1 MRITSMRDLLAAH
14 PFFDGLAEPH
24 LAVVAAC
31 GRNVRLP
38 AGTRVFDEGG
48 PADTFYVIRRGR
60 VAVETHR
67 PGKRSVVISTMG
79 DGDLVGWSWLIPPYR
94 WHFDARAVEDTAAV
108 ALDGVCLR
116 RKCDEDPQL
125 GYDLMQRFTGLMV
138 QNLQDTRMQLLDLYG
153 GSEHEDDARD

>member
-1 MRITSMRDLLAAH
+1 MRVTSMGQLLAVH
-14 PFFDGLAEPH
+14 PFFAGLSEPH

-31 GRNVRLP
+31 GRNVRLH
-38 AGTRVFDEGG
+38 AGDLLFEEGG
-48 PADTFYVIRRGR
+48 PADTFYVIRHGR

-67 PGKRSVVISTMG
+67 PGKSAIVISTMG
-79 DGDLVGWSWLIPPYR
+79 DGDLVGWSWLIPPHR

-116 RKCDEDPQL
+116 RKCDEDPEL
-125 GYDLMQRFTGLMV
+125 GYDLMQRFAGLMV

-153 GSEHEDDARD
+153 GPEHED